1 MQEMKTTAKK
11 VVKKVDHFAKAERFI
26 AAVLTLTPL
35 VLFLTDTCPSTQG
48 HFRTSISN
56 YVFMPHS
63 YWFGSLL
70 ALAGA
75 LFIFNGAQHMSAQQ
89 EDEADKRRA
98 KSRFGKG
105 YNILFGIA
113 LFGVIYFDH
122 VNHTWL
128 HYIFAGIFFVGCAL
142 AMILTR
148 ETKLNT
154 LGDVLGILT
163 LVALAVYFLITWVY
177 GEDNQWYTL
186 LWAEWIGLFFIAIYF
201 IVESHQRDRKE
212 EAANLY

>member
-1 MQEMKTTAKK
+1 MQKMKKTAKK
-11 VVKKVDHFAKAERFI
+11 VVKKVDHFAKAERLI

-105 YNILFGIA
+105 YNILFGVA

-122 VNHTWL
+122 INHTWL
-128 HYIFAGIFFVGCAL
+128 HYIFAGIFFVGCGL

-163 LVALAVYFLITWVY
+163 LLALAVYFFITWIY
-177 GEDNQWYTL
+177 GEDNHWYTL

-201 IVESHQRDRKE
+201 IVESHQRDLKE